1 MSSSCPLSL
10 YFLFRET
17 GDSGGPIFQ
26 WIGDRWEQVGLVSF
40 SEEGCATAGYPDVF
54 TRMTFFH
61 DWIQAHIRDTNQTT
75 TSDNQTALSR
85 VLYECNPY
93 GSECGCSRRNVVLSP
108 STIVES
114 EDALP
119 YTWTMVVSIRVAT
132 TNEHICSGTILGS
145 FFILT
150 AAHCLTNRS
159 ASDLIIEAG
168 MYYLS
173 EINVTVR
180 QVDRFYIHP
189 NYTVYAKQY
198 INDIAILHL
207 SLPLDA
213 YKDKNIARTCL
224 SSTDQPLEETAQR
237 PPNGTSLVI
246 TGWNITNRTI
256 SHGPRIVQQAEVFAI
271 DAELSNCSTRDNQS
285 QFCVGRFENM
295 TSNILTSRLIC

>member
-1 MSSSCPLSL
+1 MLFIRCLLVVLSL

-40 SEEGCATAGYPDVF
+40 GEEGCGTAGYPGVF

-61 DWIQAHIRDTNQTT
+61 DWIQAHILDTNPTVP
-75 TSDNQTALSR
+75 SR
-85 VLYECNPY
+85 VLYDCDSY
-93 GSECGCSRRNVVLSP
+93 RSECRCSRRNVVLSP

-119 YTWTMVVSIRVAT
+119 YTWTMVVSIRAAT
-132 TNEHICSGTILGS
+132 TNEHICTGTIIDNS
-145 FFILT
+145 YILT

-159 ASDLIIEAG
+159 PADLIIEAG

-173 EINVTVR
+173 ESNAIVR
-180 QVDRFYIHP
+180 QVDRFHIHP
-189 NYTVYAKQY
+189 NYIARANQY

-213 YKDKNIARTCL
+213 YEDENISRTCL
-224 SSTDQPLEETAQR
+224 PRTNQPLEETAQR

-246 TGWNITNRTI
+246 TGWNITNRIT
-256 SHGPRIVQQAEVFAI
+256 SHGPRILQQAEVFAI

-285 QFCVGRFENM
+285 QFCVGRFGN
-295 TSNILTSRLIC
+295 TTGNILTSNIIY